1 MNVKDLKVGDKVYIR
16 GDLMNGA
23 TYGNF
28 AYINSMKSGVM
39 IVNNVF
45 DFGGFPVFTVD
56 GRTRGFLYSYE
67 MVDWGKTNKINKERT
82 KNIKPTYDGTTLSF
96 GDLKVTRHIDDKEDL
111 EKAVMMLLLKKEG
124 YNFGDVRR
132 IVKNTKVKWIP
143 KDRQKFFFINP
154 TGNISSDVYY
164 GAWNVHEQL
173 YKLGNCFKTKEEAK
187 AKAEQIMRILQEGR

>member
-1 MNVKDLKVGDKVYIR
+1 MDVKDLKVGDKVYIR
-16 GDLMNGA
+16 KDLKAFANYGDDIFMPDMQTGLQE
-23 TYGNF
+23 
-28 AYINSMKSGVM
+28 
-39 IVNNVF
+39 
-45 DFGGFPVFTVD
+45 VD
-56 GRTRGFLYSYE
+56 VEANEFS
-67 MVDWGKTNKINKERT
+67 NKIKVANDIFYYTTQMIDWKKTSKLNKKYI
-82 KNIKPTYDGTTLSF
+82 KNIKPIKPTYDGTTLSL

-143 KDRQKFFFINP
+143 KDGQEFFFITY